1 MLNLNRPMTGRRR
14 RSLEEGIVD
23 LTLISES
30 IGKALVELLQKGWM
44 CPIYAVSVAVNGSM
58 MGCRYDVKVD
68 DENLSCNVLA
78 EWYEP
83 TGFALPVNIMF
94 TDSQGKAARI
104 VVEGPGHKITILN

>member
-1 MLNLNRPMTGRRR
+1 M
-14 RSLEEGIVD
+14 EERIVD

-30 IGKALVELLQKGWM
+30 IWKALAELLQRDWQ
-44 CPIYAVSVAVNGSM
+44 CPIYAVSVAVNGSL
-58 MGCRYDVKVD
+58 MGCRYDIMG
-68 DENLSCNVLA
+68 DEGNLSCDVLA